1 MFEITTPTE
10 ATLKSVAPRTEKHG
24 DEDVVAVSLGLKITG
39 PNTLLDTVQPGL
51 LDTLYVSPPGQES
64 LPGVEPARQLLRTA
78 GIEQVDLKACF
89 EGWTLK
95 IDAGID
101 GDTDPIAIGGAKVD
115 RFAVVPAQGGTIE
128 LHFRVGSNDV
138 SAEEMGWL
146 CSHLKQGI
154 TIELTA
160 PKKLDTI
167 DGSVE
172 AFQRDHP
179 GAAGADDRQ
188 ADLLDAGDA
197 TDAFV
202 ERHAG
207 DFGDGAADEG
217 DEVAPEA
224 AEEPAAPRRRSRKAA
239 AAAVE

>member
-10 ATLKSVAPRTEKHG
+10 ATLKSVTPRTEKHG
-24 DEDVVAVSLGLKITG
+24 DEDIVAVSLGLKITG

-51 LDTLYVSPPGQES
+51 LDTLYISPPGQES

-78 GIEQVDLKACF
+78 GIEQVELKACF

-95 IDAGID
+95 IDAGIN

-179 GAAGADDRQ
+179 GASGQ
-188 ADLLDAGDA
+188 ADLLDDGGDA

-207 DFGDGAADEG
+207 DFGDGTDDDADQGGYE
-217 DEVAPEA
+217 EPA
-224 AEEPAAPRRRSRKAA
+224 AEEPAAPRRRSRRA